1 MIREIDL
8 AEAACVAPFCGF
20 AAESVLSL
28 VRLPEAVHRAPRP
41 KVGSLMRIALAQY
54 ALGPE
59 LTANVA
65 KALEF
70 MTYAQRDAAE
80 LLVYPELCISPFF
93 PQFPDQDVARYANE
107 LEDQVIQSFQAAC
120 RRFKLA
126 ASPNVYLRERDR
138 LFDASLLIGSDGRL
152 QGVSKMVH
160 IAQLPGFYEQSY
172 YTPSDTGF
180 RVYQTPLGSIG
191 IVVCFDRHLP
201 ESIRTCALRGAS
213 LILVPAANTMT
224 EPRDVF
230 ECELR
235 AAAFQNGVYIAMC
248 NRVGAEG
255 EVIFCGESTV
265 VDPYGN
271 VVAKGAATEALI
283 TADID
288 LSRVV
293 AARTK
298 RPYLPLRRPDM
309 YA

>member
-1 MIREIDL
+1 
-8 AEAACVAPFCGF
+8 
-20 AAESVLSL
+20 
-28 VRLPEAVHRAPRP
+28 
-41 KVGSLMRIALAQY
+41 MRIALAQY
-54 ALGPE
+54 ALGTE
-59 LTANVA
+59 LAANVA

-70 MTYAQRDAAE
+70 TTYAERDAVE
-80 LLVYPELCISPFF
+80 LIVYPELCVSPFF
-93 PQFPDQDVARYANE
+93 PQLPGQDVGRYANE
-107 LEDQVIQSFQAAC
+107 LEDRVIQRFQSAC
-120 RRFKLA
+120 RRSKLA
-126 ASPNVYLRERDR
+126 ASPNVYLREGDR

-172 YTPSDTGF
+172 YTPSDTGL
-180 RVYQTPLGSIG
+180 RVYDTPLASIG
-191 IVVCFDRHLP
+191 IVVCFDRHFP

-213 LILVPAANTMT
+213 LILIPTANTVA

-255 EVIFCGESTV
+255 EATFCGESTV

-271 VVAKGAATEALI
+271 IVAKGTATEALI

-288 LSRVV
+288 LSQV
-293 AARTK
+293 AAARAK
-298 RPYLPLRRPDM
+298 RPYLQLRRPEV

>member
-1 MIREIDL
+1 
-8 AEAACVAPFCGF
+8 
-20 AAESVLSL
+20 
-28 VRLPEAVHRAPRP
+28 
-41 KVGSLMRIALAQY
+41 MRIALAQY

-70 MTYAQRDAAE
+70 ATYAAKDAVD
-80 LLVYPELCISPFF
+80 LIVYPELCVSPFF
-93 PQFPDQDVARYANE
+93 PQFPDQDVGRYVNE
-107 LEDQVIQSFQAAC
+107 LEDHVIQSFQAAC
-120 RRFKLA
+120 RRSRLA
-126 ASPNVYLRERDR
+126 ASPNVYLREGDR
-138 LFDASLLIGSDGRL
+138 LFDASLLIGTDGGL

-172 YTPSDTGF
+172 YTPSDTGL
-180 RVYQTPLGSIG
+180 RVYDTPLGSIG
-191 IVVCFDRHLP
+191 IVVCFDRHFP
-201 ESIRTCALRGAS
+201 ESIRTCAIRGAS
-213 LILVPAANTMT
+213 LILIPTANTIA

-255 EVIFCGESTV
+255 ETAFCGESTV

-271 VVAKGAATEALI
+271 IVAKGTAREALI
-283 TADID
+283 IADID
-288 LSRVV
+288 LSHV
-293 AARTK
+293 AAARAK
-298 RPYLPLRRPDM
+298 RPYLQLRRRDM

>member
-1 MIREIDL
+1 
-8 AEAACVAPFCGF
+8 
-20 AAESVLSL
+20 
-28 VRLPEAVHRAPRP
+28 
-41 KVGSLMRIALAQY
+41 MRIALAQY

-70 MTYAQRDAAE
+70 TTYARRERVD
-80 LLVYPELCISPFF
+80 LLAYPELSVSPFF
-93 PQFPDQDVARYANE
+93 PQFPGRDAGWYANE
-107 LEDQVIQSFQAAC
+107 LEDQVILEFQAAC
-120 RRFKLA
+120 RRSKLA
-126 ASPNVYLRERDR
+126 ASPNVYLREGDQ
-138 LFDASLLIGSDGRL
+138 LYDASLLIGSDGRL

-160 IAQLPGFYEQSY
+160 IAQSPGFYEQSY

-180 RVYQTPLGSIG
+180 RVYDTPVGSIG
-191 IVVCFDRHLP
+191 LVVCFDRHFP
-201 ESIRTCALRGAS
+201 ESIRTCALRGAA
-213 LILVPAANTMT
+213 LILIPAANTTT

-255 EVIFCGESTV
+255 EAIFCGESTV
-265 VDPYGN
+265 VDPYGD
-271 VVAKGAATEALI
+271 VVAKGTATESLV

-288 LSRVV
+288 LSRVA
-293 AARTK
+293 AARAK
-298 RPYLPLRRPDM
+298 RPYLLLRRPDM